1 MIHVEGTKKGRE
13 KQKLTLVEIVKKN
26 MPSKEAIENTI
37 SDRIE

>member
-1 MIHVEGTKKGRE
+1 MIQVEGTKKGRK

-26 MPSKEAIENTI
+26 MSSKEVIENTI